1 MKMGIVRELERC
13 VLGLGV
19 GVLFPFASSCPGAT
33 LGARQYFIIFLVHD
47 TP

>member
-1 MKMGIVRELERC
+1 MKMGIVRESEGC

-19 GVLFPFASSCPGAT
+19 GVLFPFSKSCPGAT
-33 LGARQYFIIFLVHD
+33 LGARQYFIIFLVHE